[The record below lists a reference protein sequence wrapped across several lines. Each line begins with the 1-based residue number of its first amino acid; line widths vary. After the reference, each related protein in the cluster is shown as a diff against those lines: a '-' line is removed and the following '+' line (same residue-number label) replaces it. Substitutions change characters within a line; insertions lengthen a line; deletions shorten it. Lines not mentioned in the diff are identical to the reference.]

1 MLVKF
6 LWGSSSDNFVLIIAI
21 IKSNSFHLLDLS
33 VFQSYRVFILICGPS
48 SYNEI
53 SYFYT
58 ELLAHI
64 NPLLNPLVYVLCS
77 KQYRVSVNEL
87 FTKCSCKGR
96 CGFCGHTFYLK
107 GKWKRDNLRFIKPAS
122 WLLHRSNISLVFP
135 SNLSRSFNSLC
146 TDVPPPSEKNLLS
159 IFFWGSRD
167 VCTQARV
174 SSGSVIVIGNEVGA
188 HAAALS
194 KKIAAPRS
202 RIIRAINQKL
212 TRSLKRSLSMGGVK
226 QWKLFKR
233 RSSYK
238 AL

>member
-146 TDVPPPSEKNLLS
+146 TDVPPPSEKNRGKRRWTARRY
-159 IFFWGSRD
+159 IFHFL
-167 VCTQARV
+167 
-174 SSGSVIVIGNEVGA
+174 NEKCQYLYLRFPTRIN
-188 HAAALS
+188 AAALFPYILKFKNS
-194 KKIAAPRS
+194 QIANYFVVLIA
-202 RIIRAINQKL
+202 
-212 TRSLKRSLSMGGVK
+212 GH
-226 QWKLFKR
+226 
-233 RSSYK
+233 
-238 AL
+238 